1 MAITTPV
8 INRIIRMTEFDLLRT
23 AIKQGNMYMC
33 LDSQKLYFDESASKR
48 TLYFYTGV
56 KSVNDI

>member
-33 LDSQKLYFDESASKR
+33 LDSQKLYFDEF
-48 TLYFYTGV
+48 LYR
-56 KSVNDI
+56 S